1 MQELVSSLQIPQS
14 EPYVKYAIVVDWGM
28 LSVYLIVLLI
38 ALTAYSTKRS
48 PTKANNVALVIPSVA
63 DEKVRDSLIMSLNHN
78 RFLNIPIYVVID
90 EGAPLESYLK
100 SLSWINVVVVPKD
113 YRRDLFGKGRA
124 LRYFVENYV
133 RPDTWYVFLDDDNLV
148 LDDSFLYEIPYYER
162 RGFVAFNPVLMPR
175 RGRSYLTFIMDF
187 TRFLDD
193 ISFFRLF
200 TGLVKR
206 PYVGLHGELLGV
218 KGSFLLRSN
227 AFNEPSRVEDYMF
240 AAEVLRLGGLTWQ
253 SRTRVSILSPN
264 SVKDFIRQRSRWHA
278 GILESWRKVPNSM
291 KLMTFIKSFLR
302 TVGIVGLW
310 ILVPLTH
317 SLILLLL
324 AAPTSAAYWFVYIY
338 GVRRAGK
345 FRYLLA
351 VPAFWILEG
360 LGFMYGILKLKSR
373 DFVVIDKSI

>member
-1 MQELVSSLQIPQS
+1 MQEIVSSLQIPQS
-14 EPYVKYAIVVDWGM
+14 EPYVKYAIAVDWGM

-38 ALTAYSTKRS
+38 ALTAYSAKRS

-90 EGAPLESYLK
+90 EGAPLEGYLK
-100 SLSWINVVVVPKD
+100 SLNWINVVVVPKD

-133 RPDTWYVFLDDDNLV
+133 RPDMWYVFLDDDNLV

-218 KGSFLLRSN
+218 KGSFLLKSN
-227 AFNEPSRVEDYMF
+227 AFNVPSRVEDYMF
-240 AAEVLRLGGLTWQ
+240 AAEVLRLGGRTWQ

-278 GILESWRKVPNSM
+278 GILESWKRVPNSM

-310 ILVPLTH
+310 VLVPLTH
-317 SLILLLL
+317 SLLLLLL

-345 FRYLLA
+345 LRYLLA
-351 VPAFWILEG
+351 VPAFWMLEG
-360 LGFMYGILKLKSR
+360 FGFIYGILKLRSR